1 MFPLLKKRKR
11 IRNIKTKRSICQQ
24 QQQQVPY
31 DNTNNSCSN
40 EKGQCDEALR
50 EKIKRF
56 ACRKF
61 PQDRSIIVKSILE
74 RQDDTANYKGKVNDN
89 VNVNDTKNINNN
101 AKGTVNGERIYEETQ
116 INKDSQTEIEI
127 PNETASETEIEFD
140 VVFEDESTID
150 SHIEDELKNCGNYK
164 SDKFTKISKYNKK
177 EGEPKKF
184 AKFKKEK
191 FDREETLQK
200 EKLIHRVI
208 NKKDKLI
215 YKVNMKRDKQTKNGS
230 HNVKSVNQI
239 KVKKIPI
246 KAARRKLK
254 KQTGKQAVNYNHS
267 QASITYMN
275 DRKIRETNNNIIKQS
290 LNRKLHWI
298 DTIRDSKNLQGKWTF
313 SNGNWNNLNRNL
325 DVGKCKECDENFD
338 LNCDQFDIPPPILEP
353 EPEPEPELFD
363 DTFDKNHYIDDNM
376 GINHDMG
383 IDFMYSL
390 MPKLEAQ
397 VSYN

>member
-1 MFPLLKKRKR
+1 MFPPPKKRKR

-24 QQQQVPY
+24 QQQQIPF
-31 DNTNNSCSN
+31 DNTHNSCSN

-61 PQDRSIIVKSILE
+61 PQDHSIIVKSILE
-74 RQDDTANYKGKVNDN
+74 RQDDTVNHRGNVNDN
-89 VNVNDTKNINNN
+89 VDVNDTKNINNN
-101 AKGTVNGERIYEETQ
+101 AKGTVNDQRIYEETQ
-116 INKDSQTEIEI
+116 INKDNKTEIEI

-150 SHIEDELKNCGNYK
+150 SHIEDKLKNGGNYK
-164 SDKFTKISKYNKK
+164 NDKFTKISKYNKN
-177 EGEPKKF
+177 GEPKKEG
-184 AKFKKEK
+184 KLKKEK
-191 FDREETLQK
+191 FDREETLHK

-208 NKKDKLI
+208 NKEDKLI
-215 YKVNMKRDKQTKNGS
+215 YKVNMKREKQTKNGS
-230 HNVKSVNQI
+230 HNVKSVSQI

-246 KAARRKLK
+246 KAARRKMR
-254 KQTGKQAVNYNHS
+254 KQTRKQSVNYNHS
-267 QASITYMN
+267 QTSLTYMN
-275 DRKIRETNNNIIKQS
+275 DRKIRETNIIKQS
-290 LNRKLHWI
+290 LNRKFQWI
-298 DTIRDSKNLQGKWTF
+298 HTIGDSKNLQGKWTF
-313 SNGNWNNLNRNL
+313 LNGNWENLNRNL

-353 EPEPEPELFD
+353 EPKPELFD
-363 DTFDKNHYIDDNM
+363 DTFDKNHYIGDNM